1 MGGIELLGTVCALW
15 GNISQESRSAA
26 SHHPAPS
33 TSWWGTSRAVEKPLR
48 ALKGLGNQRGN
59 LPWLLL
65 QPSVRLLAKGLVW
78 IWLCHTKTQ
87 MPSMPFP
94 A

>member
-33 TSWWGTSRAVEKPLR
+33 TSWWGTSRAVEKPS
-48 ALKGLGNQRGN
+48 RGFEGIRE
-59 LPWLLL
+59 
-65 QPSVRLLAKGLVW
+65 SVREFAVAVAAAQREAAGQRAGVDLAL
-78 IWLCHTKTQ
+78 
-87 MPSMPFP
+87 PY
-94 A
+94 